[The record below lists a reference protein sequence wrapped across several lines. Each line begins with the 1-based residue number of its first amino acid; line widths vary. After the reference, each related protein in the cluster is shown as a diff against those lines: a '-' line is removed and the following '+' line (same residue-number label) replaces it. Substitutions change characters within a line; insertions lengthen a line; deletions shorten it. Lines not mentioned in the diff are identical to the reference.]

1 MDNSIELDI
10 IVKILDINYTI
21 NYNNS
26 SLINKNNVKENS
38 NLEWDKQK
46 CLMFLQFETKNT
58 DIINNIV
65 VTLYPVKLE
74 EEYNIDA
81 NTYYFKFNMDNILK
95 IMNKYID
102 NDYSLLMRNTNKN
115 IGLLKSKYTNIYET
129 LIEFIHIKKRLIFC
143 LDSILKTI
151 VKIPIIVQGRQVLR
165 KYRVPPNQ
173 MVFDKFNIK
182 NNICHLTNLEGDR
195 IFLLSILKEIIEL
208 IFNHIYIRDS
218 DKQTDIFLYTSYRN
232 LNILSKNSYSGKTIS
247 AIFRIVTLIYSG
259 VNIENVFYIV
269 SNQVKKKNL
278 ESFWINYIEPYLGY
292 IIKIYTVE
300 SFIKH
305 MNNSIEHLLID
316 INYYNNI
323 ENIKIIED
331 FVKANKTQITYVGN
345 IHYSNY
351 FSEIIQDTIII
362 DDLEFEKKEIIYKK
376 YKDICDYFNIENSI
390 FILDNKVPL
399 DIKNNIRNN
408 ISRENIYNPKK
419 INMEILDG
427 MEFISS
433 YIVYNKIS
441 DIKLGNDIL
450 DELLKRSAKECI
462 IFLDS
467 EIPEKLIIKNS
478 D

>member
-1 MDNSIELDI
+1 
-10 IVKILDINYTI
+10 
-21 NYNNS
+21 
-26 SLINKNNVKENS
+26 
-38 NLEWDKQK
+38 
-46 CLMFLQFETKNT
+46 
-58 DIINNIV
+58 
-65 VTLYPVKLE
+65 
-74 EEYNIDA
+74 
-81 NTYYFKFNMDNILK
+81 
-95 IMNKYID
+95 
-102 NDYSLLMRNTNKN
+102 
-115 IGLLKSKYTNIYET
+115 
-129 LIEFIHIKKRLIFC
+129 
-143 LDSILKTI
+143 
-151 VKIPIIVQGRQVLR
+151 
-165 KYRVPPNQ
+165 
-173 MVFDKFNIK
+173 
-182 NNICHLTNLEGDR
+182 
-195 IFLLSILKEIIEL
+195 
-208 IFNHIYIRDS
+208 
-218 DKQTDIFLYTSYRN
+218 
-232 LNILSKNSYSGKTIS
+232 
-247 AIFRIVTLIYSG
+247 
-259 VNIENVFYIV
+259 
-269 SNQVKKKNL
+269 
-278 ESFWINYIEPYLGY
+278 
-292 IIKIYTVE
+292 
-300 SFIKH
+300 

-351 FSEIIQDTIII
+351 FSEINQDTIII

-408 ISRENIYNPKK
+408 TSRENIYNPKK